1 MKKIVPLLLMLTLL
15 PVFAACDKTDEV
27 PPVKDT
33 KAIGYRLPDPQVLTD
48 EDRAVIDAEET
59 EYNNNTR

>member
-1 MKKIVPLLLMLTLL
+1 MLTLL

-33 KAIGYRLPDPQVLTD
+33 KATGYRLPDPQVLTD